1 MRLLGDQF
9 LKNTQKRGYML
20 GFQLYF
26 TPLNKKIVR
35 NYGNLQQRQDRWNN
49 SVKVVLLNSL
59 KIMLVF
65 RKTLL
70 TDGIC

>member
-1 MRLLGDQF
+1 
-9 LKNTQKRGYML
+9 ML

-26 TPLNKKIVR
+26 TPLNKKIVL

-59 KIMLVF
+59 KIILVF